1 MLVAGASRAVV
12 PVPPPPELL
21 REAPPA
27 AGKAA
32 AVGAAA
38 CPAASPAVLAAESDE
53 LAAPL
58 KLDAEQPARNM
69 PPPSRTLPIIRP
81 AVAPCLVRPDRSGR
95 RVKLRVFSMPV

>member
-1 MLVAGASRAVV
+1 MLAAGASRAVV

-21 REAPPA
+21 REAPPPA
-27 AGKAA
+27 CA

-38 CPAASPAVLAAESDE
+38 GTAASPAVLAAESDE

-58 KLDAEQPARNM
+58 EPDAEQPARNM
-69 PPPSRTLPIIRP
+69 PPPSRTLPITRP
-81 AVAPCLVRPDRSGR
+81 AMAPCLVRPDRSGR